1 MNNDYIDKTI
11 EVIIKAF
18 EDNQMENAVQYKKL
32 KEIEEKRIKGRN
44 NDK

>member
-18 EDNQMENAVQYKKL
+18 DDNKMENTVQYKKL
-32 KEIEEKRIKGRN
+32 KEIEEKRRKGRK

>member
-11 EVIIKAF
+11 EAIIKAF
-18 EDNQMENAVQYKKL
+18 EDNQMENVVQYKKL